1 MELDALDKKILAV
14 LDEDARL
21 AEAAIGKKVGT
32 SKQVVRY
39 RLNRLKEEGIVENYY
54 TMLDVGKLGF
64 DSYYVF
70 VQLTGL
76 NLDEEN
82 EIYKKILKL
91 PHIAWLITG
100 VGRWDA
106 VLLFCSKTIAQFNE
120 QLEGLKRLFG
130 KHLHEYTFTTL
141 IQAEHVSYKF
151 VRPSTQESLKTTP
164 KNKIQ
169 TLDNIDKTIL
179 RTLNQSA
186 RMPVTELSE
195 ITKHPLYTVH
205 HRLKQLKKE
214 KIIQGFRP
222 KINVHKLG
230 IQWHLLLIKFKSVSE
245 ERANKFIEYCKNN
258 KYVYYVTNTVGLYNV
273 MLDVHVKNTE
283 EFRDFLFDIKNSF
296 GDVIL
301 LYESVVVFE
310 EKILTYIPPIVL
322 SDSGQGST

>member
-1 MELDALDKKILAV
+1 MELDKLDSKILAV

-39 RLNRLKEEGIVENYY
+39 RLNRLKEEGIIENYY
-54 TMLDVGKLGF
+54 TMIDVGKLGF

-76 NLDEEN
+76 NLNEEN

-106 VLLFCSKTIAQFNE
+106 VLLFCSKTIAQFNQ
-120 QLEGLKRLFG
+120 QLESLKRLFG

-141 IQAEHVSYKF
+141 IQAEHISYKF
-151 VRPSTQESLKTTP
+151 VRPATKESLKTTP
-164 KNKIQ
+164 KNKILA
-169 TLDNIDKTIL
+169 LDIVDKSIL
-179 RTLNQSA
+179 KNLNQSA

-195 ITKHPLYTVH
+195 VTKYPLFTIH
-205 HRLKQLKKE
+205 HRLKKMKKN

-222 KINVHKLG
+222 KINIQKMG
-230 IQWHLLLIKFKSVSE
+230 MQWHLLLIKFKSVSE
-245 ERANKFIEYCKNN
+245 ERVNQFIEFCKSN
-258 KYVYYVTNTVGLYNV
+258 KYVYYVTNTVGLYNI
-273 MLDVHVKNTE
+273 MLDIHVKNTE
-283 EFRDFLFDIKNSF
+283 EIRNFLFEIKESF
-296 GDVIL
+296 EDVVL

-310 EKILTYIPPIVL
+310 EKILTYVPPFVIN
-322 SDSGQGST
+322 D

>member
-1 MELDALDKKILAV
+1 MELDALDSKILAV

-21 AEAAIGKKVGT
+21 AEAAIGKKVGA

-39 RLNRLKEEGIVENYY
+39 RLNRLKEVGVVENYY
-54 TMLDVGKLGF
+54 TMMDVGKLGF

-76 NLDEEN
+76 NLNEEN

-106 VLLFCSKTIAQFNE
+106 ILLFCSKTIAQFNE
-120 QLEGLKRLFG
+120 QLEGLKRLLG

-141 IQAEHVSYKF
+141 IQAEHVGYKF
-151 VRPSTQESLKTTP
+151 VRSAMEESLKTTS

-169 TLDNIDKTIL
+169 TLDKIDKIIL

-230 IQWHLLLIKFKSVSE
+230 MQWHLLLIKFKSVSE
-245 ERANKFIEYCKNN
+245 ERANKFIEYCKDN

-273 MLDVHVKNTE
+273 MLDVHVKDTE

-296 GDVIL
+296 EDVIL

-310 EKILTYIPPIVL
+310 EKILTYVPPIVL
-322 SDSGQGST
+322 ND

>member
-1 MELDALDKKILAV
+1 MKIDALDTKILAV

-39 RLNRLKEEGIVENYY
+39 RLNRLKDEGIVENYY
-54 TMLDVGKLGF
+54 TMMDVGKLGF
-64 DSYYVF
+64 DSYYIF

-76 NLDEEN
+76 NLNEEN
-82 EIYKKILKL
+82 EIYKRILKL

-120 QLEGLKRLFG
+120 QLEEMKRLFG
-130 KHLHEYTFTTL
+130 KHLHEYTFTML
-141 IQAEHVSYKF
+141 IQAEHISYKF
-151 VRPSTQESLKTTP
+151 VRPASKESLKTTP

-169 TLDNIDKTIL
+169 TLDKIDKAIL
-179 RTLNQSA
+179 KNLNQSA
-186 RMPVTELSE
+186 RMPITELSE
-195 ITKHPLYTVH
+195 ITKYPLYTIH

-222 KINVHKLG
+222 KIDVHKLD

-245 ERANKFIEYCKNN
+245 ERVKKFIEFCKNN
-258 KYVYYVTNTVGLYNV
+258 RYVYYATNTVGLYNL

-283 EFRDFLFDIKNSF
+283 EFRDFLFEIKEQF
-296 GDVIL
+296 EDVIL

-310 EKILTYIPPIVL
+310 EKILTYVPPIVL
-322 SDSGQGST
+322 KED